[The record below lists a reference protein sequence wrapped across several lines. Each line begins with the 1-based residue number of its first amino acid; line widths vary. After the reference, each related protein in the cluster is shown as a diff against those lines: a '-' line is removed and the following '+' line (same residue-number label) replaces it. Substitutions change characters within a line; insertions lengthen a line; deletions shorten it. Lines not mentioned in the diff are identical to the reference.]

1 MKKFLYFCTLKRFLN
16 KTTIAAM
23 YQEDKLLQDV
33 SVIAQRLKELHN
45 DAVIAYTPQVQN
57 LCAKRATENEVGW
70 MLDLLWS
77 FAGDERILKLYKQ
90 VCRAYWKI
98 YPKTIAYYIM
108 AYRKEYDRESLIGT
122 EYEYLLHEDEIDE
135 E

>member
-1 MKKFLYFCTLKRFLN
+1 MN
-16 KTTIAAM
+16 
-23 YQEDKLLQDV
+23 QEEKLLQDV

-57 LCAKRATENEVGW
+57 LCAKRATENEVER

-98 YPKTIAYYIM
+98 YPETIAYYIM

-122 EYEYLLHEDEIDE
+122 EYEYLLHEDEME

>member
-98 YPKTIAYYIM
+98 YPKTIHIISWRIEKNMTVKA
-108 AYRKEYDRESLIGT
+108 
-122 EYEYLLHEDEIDE
+122 
-135 E
+135 